1 MQKNRDGFSSRFG
14 VIAAAA
20 GSAIGLGNIWRFPY
34 VLGENGGGAFF
45 LLYMFFIFVIGIP
58 LMFTELSLGRS
69 AQKNAFG
76 TFKVLAPG
84 TKWSLVGLMGVAAAF
99 MILSFYSA
107 VAGWTLEY
115 TLQAVKN
122 GFEGKS
128 PEELNLMFE
137 TFVSGSFRPV
147 AWMLLFLVLTAGIVL
162 AGIKKG
168 IEKYTKILM
177 PVLLVLILILD
188 IRAVT
193 LPGAG
198 EGLKFL
204 FEPDFSKINGDSI
217 LQALGQA
224 FFSLSLGMGTIIT
237 YGSYI
242 NKKEKLLGTAVS
254 VSLVDTLIAVLAGV
268 AIFPA
273 VFAFGIEPNAGP
285 GLVFITLPNI
295 FEQMDGGYIFS
306 LMFFLL
312 LVIAALTSSISLLEV
327 IVAYFTEEMRIS
339 RKKATWLT
347 IITVAFLG
355 VLCSLSSGVL
365 SEVTIFGRTIFDVLE
380 GVSSDVLLPFGGLMI
395 AIFAGWYIKNSFLKK
410 EVIYESDK
418 KIFFNI
424 YLVIVRFL
432 APVAIAIVFLHGL
445 GLIKL

>member
-1 MQKNRDGFSSRFG
+1 MDKRDGFSSRFG

-45 LLYMFFIFVIGIP
+45 LLYMLFIFIIGIP
-58 LMFTELSLGRS
+58 LMFTEMSLGRT

-76 TFKVLAPG
+76 TFKTLAPG
-84 TKWSLVGLMGVAAAF
+84 TRWPLVGLMGIAAAF

-115 TLQAVKN
+115 TLQALIN

-128 PEELNLMFE
+128 PSELNDMYNN
-137 TFVSGSFRPV
+137 FVSGSFRPV
-147 AWMLLFLVLTAGIVL
+147 AWMLFFLVLTAGIVL
-162 AGIKKG
+162 AGIKEG

-177 PVLLVLILILD
+177 PLLLVIILILD
-188 IRAVT
+188 IRAIT

-198 EGLKFL
+198 EGLSFL
-204 FEPDFSKINGDSI
+204 FKPDFSKINGDTV
-217 LQALGQA
+217 LKALGQA

-242 NKKEKLLGTAVS
+242 NRKEKLLGTATT
-254 VSLVDTLIAVLAGV
+254 VSLSDSLIAVLAGV

-273 VFAFGIEPNAGP
+273 VFAFDIEPNAGP

-295 FEQMDGGYIFS
+295 FEQMSGGYIFS
-306 LMFFLL
+306 VMFFVL

-327 IVAYFTEEMRIS
+327 IVAYFSEEMKIS
-339 RKKATWLT
+339 RKTATWLT
-347 IITVAFLG
+347 TATIAVLG
-355 VLCSLSSGVL
+355 TLCSLSSGVL
-365 SEVTIFGRTIFDVLE
+365 SDFTIFGGTVFAVLE
-380 GVSSDVLLPFGGLMI
+380 TLSSDVLLPFGGMMI
-395 AIFAGWYIKNSFLKK
+395 AIFTGWYLKK
-410 EVIYESDK
+410 TFLRSDVAK
-418 KIFFNI
+418 AGNNKVLFNI
-424 YLVIVRFL
+424 YLIIVRFL

-445 GLIKL
+445 GLIHF